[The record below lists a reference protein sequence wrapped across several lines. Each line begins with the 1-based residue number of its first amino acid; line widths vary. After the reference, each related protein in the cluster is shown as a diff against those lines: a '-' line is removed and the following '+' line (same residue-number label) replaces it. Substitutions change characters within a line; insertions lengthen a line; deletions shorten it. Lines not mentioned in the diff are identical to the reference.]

1 MEPDLLPTVCNLLLL
16 FFVPSLAVY
25 ANLILGPRI
34 FLSVRQSL
42 TTSTATRRPAPPCLP
57 PPPPPPPLPSPPPP
71 RGHRACTLSPRAG

>member
-34 FLSVRQSL
+34 FLSYHVSRQ
-42 TTSTATRRPAPPCLP
+42 
-57 PPPPPPPLPSPPPP
+57 P
-71 RGHRACTLSPRAG
+71 RLSRLLSCT